1 MSLLWSTN
9 IWVLFYEVKSLFVLS
24 YIRVDIWCNKHVR
37 QSHHKKQTHKCIC
50 PITRYLY
57 LPRTLPLLESSLKSL
72 YWNFCQVLPSVR
84 VYVYTTER
92 YLEYVPRGSDG
103 YQQEEFQFGLKKK
116 SVATIIKWVSFVWF
130 IKWGLEAILKEE
142 VKNSK
147 EFQLTT
153 CFVRINTVTTK
164 NPAKAVLAH
173 INVSIIPR
181 SEKLIATLL

>member
-9 IWVLFYEVKSLFVLS
+9 IWVLFYEVKSLFVVS

-50 PITRYLY
+50 PITCYLY

-84 VYVYTTER
+84 VYVYTTKR

-116 SVATIIKWVSFVWF
+116 KCCHHYKMSFFCVIHKVGSGSV
-130 IKWGLEAILKEE
+130 
-142 VKNSK
+142 SK
-147 EFQLTT
+147 
-153 CFVRINTVTTK
+153 
-164 NPAKAVLAH
+164 
-173 INVSIIPR
+173 R
-181 SEKLIATLL
+181 SEEQQRISVNNMLCTK